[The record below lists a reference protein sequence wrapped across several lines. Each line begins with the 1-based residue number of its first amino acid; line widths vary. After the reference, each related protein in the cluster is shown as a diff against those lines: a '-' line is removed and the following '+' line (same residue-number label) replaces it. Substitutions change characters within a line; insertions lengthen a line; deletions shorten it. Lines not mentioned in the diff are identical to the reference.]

1 MTVFSLL
8 ALEDRPREKLI
19 AHGLHSLSNSELLAV
34 LLGSGLKDQS
44 ALSVAQKVLYQS
56 DNKLSKM
63 AQQGAGVL
71 QKVDGIG
78 PVKSAIIRAALE
90 LGRRMNQE
98 VDGSIPEV
106 ISSSHDGY
114 RRLKSSI
121 AHLSHEEFWVVF
133 LSQSHAIQSVECLSK
148 GGLTGTVA
156 DIRLIFAR
164 ALENR
169 STAVVLAHNH
179 PSGRLKPSSAD
190 IQLTSKAKAAGE
202 ILDVTVLDHLIL
214 SQKGYFSFADEGL
227 MH

>member
-34 LLGSGLKDQS
+34 ILGSGLKDQS

-121 AHLSHEEFWVVF
+121 GHLSHEEFWVVF

-202 ILDVTVLDHLIL
+202 IFIRC
-214 SQKGYFSFADEGL
+214 FSLLFRIISNWVKE
-227 MH
+227 